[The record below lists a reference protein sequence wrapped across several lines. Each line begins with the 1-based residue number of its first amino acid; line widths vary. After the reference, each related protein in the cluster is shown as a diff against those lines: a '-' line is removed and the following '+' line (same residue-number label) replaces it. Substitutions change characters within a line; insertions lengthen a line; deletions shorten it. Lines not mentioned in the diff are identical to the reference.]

1 MIFPRLIFAAVLTPF
16 LLLTVGLGQR
26 NVASTACVG
35 GGGGDEFRWVIPE
48 GGRITGVQPIGDKR
62 IDGLRIYYVDKN
74 GDKHH
79 TGWNDDE
86 NGGGMWLEYF
96 DIPTGTFLVG
106 ISGRTGRRVDQL
118 KFHLNN
124 GDASISYGGNGGN
137 AFELMTNRKEVVG
150 FHGREGDEIDCIGLT
165 YIE

>member
-1 MIFPRLIFAAVLTPF
+1 
-16 LLLTVGLGQR
+16 
-26 NVASTACVG
+26 
-35 GGGGDEFRWVIPE
+35 
-48 GGRITGVQPIGDKR
+48 
-62 IDGLRIYYVDKN
+62 
-74 GDKHH
+74 
-79 TGWNDDE
+79 
-86 NGGGMWLEYF
+86 MWLEYF